1 MKWEFINF
9 LKVGC
14 LFFLIMIVIYDEY
27 IIDLFVNFLNGVFI
41 CIKLILYE
49 FLYCY
54 ELFVFI
60 FFVFFII

>member
-1 MKWEFINF
+1 
-9 LKVGC
+9 
-14 LFFLIMIVIYDEY
+14 MIVIYDEY